1 MSKSHV
7 LTSSPDTVHW
17 GFFDSALAPVLTI
30 RSGDEVRIET
40 VNGQPRDL
48 VGLPFEMVPE
58 DQAIHRDC
66 TPKLGPHIVTGP
78 IAVHG
83 AQPGDMLLVQEVDI
97 ELRQVWAW
105 KGSRPVRSILAEEL
119 PRTQLE

>member
-48 VGLPFEMVPE
+48 VGLPFEMLPE
-58 DQAIHRDC
+58 HQAIHRDC

-78 IAVHG
+78 IAVDG
-83 AQPGDMLLVQEVDI
+83 AQPGDLLEV
-97 ELRQVWAW
+97 RV
-105 KGSRPVRSILAEEL
+105 V
-119 PRTQLE
+119 